1 MSIGRNHGGVA
12 AHGNGS
18 ISLAGRIVDRLNS
31 WPGVAKVRADCG
43 MGVALTAGGSQIMH
57 LHTDDEAELRLSRP
71 VIERLGGVLTES
83 GRVRIKPDSEWIAV
97 RLDTDSDMALV
108 VSLASVAI
116 KASTAADIAPHSYA
130 PCGAAR
136 AAPEG
141 TLRRLTTAIRGS
153 RDR

>member
-1 MSIGRNHGGVA
+1 M
-12 AHGNGS
+12 
-18 ISLAGRIVDRLNS
+18 
-31 WPGVAKVRADCG
+31 AKVRADCG